1 MVGQLRT
8 DEHSVHRTICGVLI
22 NSGDFNHGCFLLVL
36 QIPFK
41 CQYTYL
47 CLHFVSVVPLCI
59 GLTLPWPFFFPSLR
73 PVLMVQCY
81 RQVSGRRKDLFCCFG
96 SPVSVGSQGKGWG
109 GSTTHLCLGL
119 VWPLSCGHA
128 PLLCPAIGL
137 FLHCVLWHLMSPS
150 IRNPF
155 PLLFKC
161 FIFLALNQ
169 HSDHTWPAPTL
180 LTYVHIHVH
189 STKD

>member
-1 MVGQLRT
+1 M
-8 DEHSVHRTICGVLI
+8 
-22 NSGDFNHGCFLLVL
+22 
-36 QIPFK
+36 
-41 CQYTYL
+41 YL
-47 CLHFVSVVPLCI
+47 YLHFVSVFL
-59 GLTLPWPFFFPSLR
+59 LPYWLHFTAAFLLSLSLR
-73 PVLMVQCY
+73 PVLMVLGY
-81 RQVSGRRKDLFCCFG
+81 SQVSGRRKDLFCCFG

-109 GSTTHLCLGL
+109 GSTAHLCLGQ
-119 VWPLSCGHA
+119 VWPTLMCPRSA
-128 PLLCPAIGL
+128 PLLCPAMGL

-161 FIFLALNQ
+161 FFFLALNQ
-169 HSDHTWPAPTL
+169 HSDYTWPTPTP